1 MEEFYHLYNQA
12 KREPKLHEQLI
23 NIGMQIYSNTQE
35 LRIKEDVLI
44 KLIDVFP
51 NEPGFYYYMGYS
63 FKDINPAKAIP
74 YHQKS
79 YDINPDNVEN
89 LIDLCN
95 LLHERGDS
103 KTVIEMHKRIPFGEF
118 LKDVRLLTLFV
129 QCKYKEYYYKDCL
142 KELLYIIKEKAS
154 SPSLTLHDKKW
165 KQSTYLN
172 AGHMYAILGDHEKS
186 IQYTQKALEL
196 SKKFDL
202 DLKNKTTA
210 LSNLLSLSDYTTVIQ
225 ALHYKRAL
233 SINDYLPNVAKY
245 MFTNTRRNSK
255 IRIGYVSSD
264 FTHHAISNFILPILK
279 NHNREHFDIYLFS
292 NRKDVWYRY
301 YEYKESLHSIY
312 ELSIIEAA
320 DLINSHQI
328 DILFDL
334 NGHTENSRL
343 DLFSL
348 NPAPIQVSYLGFPNT
363 SGLKA
368 IKYRITD
375 SVADNHETSQIYS
388 EKLIRMPRCFLLYDS
403 VNQDSPLLPRKTKDI
418 IILGALNNEKKN
430 SKAVL
435 ETWRKILQ
443 ECPNTKLLI
452 KLEAYDDI
460 DERRVHYMNH
470 LNVSKDRLLLMNK
483 TTNEGYNKF
492 FTMVDILLDTFP
504 YSGTTTTCN
513 ALYNSVPVVTLYNK
527 DCHAHNVSSSIL
539 KNACLDE
546 LVSYSVDEY
555 ICSVKQLV
563 NNPKRID
570 QYKATI
576 SGRFIASMNP
586 NQFMKDYENI
596 LKDLYI
602 MTNRDNLDDIMEII
616 I

>member
-1 MEEFYHLYNQA
+1 MEQFYYLYNEV
-12 KREPKLHEQLI
+12 KREPKLKEQLI
-23 NIGMQIYSNTQE
+23 NVGMQIYSNTQE
-35 LRIKEDVLI
+35 LTIKEDVLT

-63 FKDINPAKAIP
+63 FKDVEPEKAIP

-103 KTVIEMHKRIPFGEF
+103 KTVVEMNKRRPFGEF
-118 LKDVRLLTLFV
+118 LKDIRLLTLFV
-129 QCKYKEYYYKDCL
+129 QCKYKEHYYKDCL

-154 SPSLTLHDKKW
+154 LPSLKLHDKKW

-186 IQYTQKALEL
+186 IQYTQKALDL
-196 SKKFDL
+196 CKKFNL
-202 DLKNKTTA
+202 ELKHKTTA
-210 LSNLLSLSDYTTVIQ
+210 LSNLLSLSDYTTVNQ
-225 ALHYKRAL
+225 ALHYKRTL
-233 SINDYLPNVAKY
+233 SINEYLPNVAKY
-245 MFTNTRRNSK
+245 LFTNTRRNSK

-264 FTHHAISNFILPILK
+264 FTHHAVSNFILPILK
-279 NHNREHFDIYLFS
+279 NHDREHFDIYLFS
-292 NRKDVWYRY
+292 NRKDVWYKY
-301 YEYKESLHSIY
+301 HEYNETLHSVY
-312 ELSIIEAA
+312 DLTIIEGA

-363 SGLKA
+363 SGLDA

-375 SVADNHETSQIYS
+375 SVADNPESSQVYS
-388 EKLIRMPRCFLLYDS
+388 ETLIRMPRCFLLYDS
-403 VNQDSPLLPRKTKDI
+403 VNQSAPLVPRKTKDI

-460 DERRVHYMNH
+460 DERRVYYMNR
-470 LNVSKDRLLLMNK
+470 LNVEKDRLLLMIK
-483 TTNEGYNKF
+483 TTNDGYNKF
-492 FTMVDILLDTFP
+492 FSMVDILLDTFP

-513 ALYNSVPVVTLYNK
+513 ALYNSVPVVTLYNR

-539 KNACLDE
+539 KNAGLDE
-546 LVSYSVDEY
+546 LVTNTTSEY
-555 ICSVKQLV
+555 ISLVKSLAV
-563 NNPKRID
+563 DIERINEYKR
-570 QYKATI
+570 TI
-576 SGRFIASMNP
+576 GQRFLDSMNP
-586 NQFMKDYENI
+586 LYFMKDYEQLLI
-596 LKDLYI
+596 
-602 MTNRDNLDDIMEII
+602 DIYEKHYAVDSDVIEII